1 MQTYKKLTCQHVLSR
16 LLTKEKA
23 IIGHNAKTARY
34 KVTFPLVRT
43 IAFTGLSIITMYCA
57 AVNATSITAEM
68 SPEVATEYKKQLA
81 LQDWPAM
88 HTKLALMDNPYSK
101 FHKVIRKKLKEE
113 APAGQRRRLMTEE
126 ESMLTAKKTRFD
138 YCQASVSFFVDF
150 SERAQTLSTVEQNP
164 LSEDALMKGNG
175 VEYPFTK
182 EQTNSANF
190 RPTQIALTLGWKY
203 KGKGKQYAE
212 AFLASC
218 LAIPISLYYKEDK

>member
-1 MQTYKKLTCQHVLSR
+1 MQTYKIFSCQYLFSSF
-16 LLTKEKA
+16 LTKDNSK
-23 IIGHNAKTARY
+23 IDSKVKTTGY
-34 KVTFPLVRT
+34 KKTLPFIRT
-43 IAFTGLSIITMYCA
+43 IALSGLSVLTLFSTMA
-57 AVNATSITAEM
+57 NAISITADM
-68 SPEVATEYKKQLA
+68 SPEVITEYNKQLA

-101 FHKVIRKKLKEE
+101 FHKVIRKKLKKE
-113 APAGQRRRLMTEE
+113 APAGQRGRLMTEE

-150 SERAQTLSTVEQNP
+150 AERAQTLSTVEQNP

-218 LAIPISLYYKEDK
+218 LAIPVSLYYKEDK

>member
-1 MQTYKKLTCQHVLSR
+1 MQTYKFLFCQYLFSS
-16 LLTKEKA
+16 LLTNDKSKVDRKV
-23 IIGHNAKTARY
+23 KTSGY
-34 KVTFPLVRT
+34 KKILPFIRSITLS
-43 IAFTGLSIITMYCA
+43 GLSVLTLFSSMA
-57 AVNATSITAEM
+57 NAISITAEM
-68 SPEVATEYKKQLA
+68 SPEVTTEYKKQLA
-81 LQDWPAM
+81 LQDWPAI

-101 FHKVIRKKLKEE
+101 FYKIIRKKLKEE
-113 APAGQRRRLMTEE
+113 APTGQRRRLMTEE

-164 LSEDALMKGNG
+164 LSEDSLMKGNG

-212 AFLASC
+212 AFLATC
-218 LAIPISLYYKEDK
+218 LAIPISLYYKEGK

>member
-1 MQTYKKLTCQHVLSR
+1 MQTYKFFSCQYILSR
-16 LLTKEKA
+16 FLAKDSSKVAHKINTTGDKKTLPFIRTITFAGLSLLTLFSATANA
-23 IIGHNAKTARY
+23 I
-34 KVTFPLVRT
+34 
-43 IAFTGLSIITMYCA
+43 
-57 AVNATSITAEM
+57 SITAEM
-68 SPEVATEYKKQLA
+68 SPEVTTEYKKQLA
-81 LQDWPAM
+81 LQEWPAM

-101 FHKVIRKKLKEE
+101 LHKVIRKKLKKE
-113 APAGQRRRLMTEE
+113 APAGQRRRLMTAE
-126 ESMLTAKKTRFD
+126 ESMLTAKKKRFD

-150 SERAQTLSTVEQNP
+150 TERAQTLSTVEQNP

-212 AFLASC
+212 AFLATC
-218 LAIPISLYYKEDK
+218 LAIPVSLYYKEDK

>member
-1 MQTYKKLTCQHVLSR
+1 MQTYKKFSCQSILSNF
-16 LLTKEKA
+16 LTKDKNKVHRKV
-23 IIGHNAKTARY
+23 ITTGYKKTLS
-34 KVTFPLVRT
+34 FIRT
-43 IAFTGLSIITMYCA
+43 ITLAGLSVLTLLSTTA
-57 AVNATSITAEM
+57 NAISTTAEM
-68 SPEVATEYKKQLA
+68 SHKVTTEYKKQLD

-101 FHKVIRKKLKEE
+101 FHKVIRKKLKKE
-113 APAGQRRRLMTEE
+113 APAGQRRRLMTPE
-126 ESMLTAKKTRFD
+126 ESMLTAKKKRFD

-150 SERAQTLSTVEQNP
+150 AERAQILSTIEQNP
-164 LSEDALMKGNG
+164 LSEEALMKGNG

-212 AFLASC
+212 AFLATC
-218 LAIPISLYYKEDK
+218 LAIPVSLYYKNDK